1 MVKAT
6 QTKKITRSCY
16 SLSIDELVKNALDNI
31 VDWEDEKLT
40 GIEEV
45 DGMIIVS
52 TEYEEMD

>member
-1 MVKAT
+1 
-6 QTKKITRSCY
+6 
-16 SLSIDELVKNALDNI
+16 LSIDELVKNALDNI